1 MNVTSDAHRINKHSS
16 YCGKIFICHIIIM
29 RNNMHNLSGKYQDNT
44 KTSQLKRFSEPAV
57 GLKTC
62 TFIKPH
68 TKV

>member
-1 MNVTSDAHRINKHSS
+1 
-16 YCGKIFICHIIIM
+16 M